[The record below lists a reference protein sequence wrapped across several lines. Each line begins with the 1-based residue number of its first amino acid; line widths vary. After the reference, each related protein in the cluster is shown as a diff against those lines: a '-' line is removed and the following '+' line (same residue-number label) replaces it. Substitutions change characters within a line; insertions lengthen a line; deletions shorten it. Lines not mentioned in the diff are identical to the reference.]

1 MGDSQNGPGRSGE
14 EKITLPLQ
22 GKLPPDKS
30 SFIVYYPNLNT
41 HTKEKAKYSLN
52 PQFWGLLNV
61 ILKHSIS

>member
-52 PQFWGLLNV
+52 PQF
-61 ILKHSIS
+61 